1 MTTVLQGA
9 QKPTTAVDQRPRVLI
24 VDDDAVVRM
33 LLEDICVE
41 HGWNVIVAAHR
52 GRCGPRRGTPAYR
65 PYPSGFESR

>member
-1 MTTVLQGA
+1 
-9 QKPTTAVDQRPRVLI
+9 
-24 VDDDAVVRM
+24 M

-41 HGWNVIVAAHR
+41 HGWNVIVAAHL